1 MDRFYPTTE
10 AAKDLEDLLRIS
22 SETMKARE
30 SLNVQHVMNA
40 EMDDLIVRENGY
52 TSKSWVL
59 CAPDIEDGTAD
70 EVVFRLQGVL
80 TRNDLVPKNIQNCTD
95 QKFKSLTQ
103 YIQICGIQAPAFT
116 AAMARLTTI
125 HQKFAQ
131 HLSSAS
137 FTPLIEVEG
146 PTGLQFAASNRL
158 FTSKL
163 EAPTEQDNEF
173 EYGLDPVGT
182 LAKRKPEDLIHAP
195 ANMVKYFRLHTN
207 KNSSDSRYID
217 AVPGMYKPG
226 DIIEL
231 QISFVAIMT
240 GAKKIKVT
248 NWLQAVT
255 LISDRYSKEAY
266 AIRASAMSK
275 PLPSVA
281 IRRKIGYFYEDDEE
295 ARAYKKQGKNDHEM
309 DP

>member
-10 AAKDLEDLLRIS
+10 AAKDLEDLLRTS

-95 QKFKSLTQ
+95 RKFKSLTQ

-146 PTGLQFAASNRL
+146 PGRSA
-158 FTSKL
+158 
-163 EAPTEQDNEF
+163 
-173 EYGLDPVGT
+173 
-182 LAKRKPEDLIHAP
+182 EDLIHAP

-248 NWLQAVT
+248 NRLQAVT

-295 ARAYKKQGKNDHEM
+295 ARAYKKQGKNDDEM